1 MKHDKKPE
9 NDLKRFSML
18 AAGTAASVA
27 VLAGGVRIWN
37 GYQNGSL
44 FRPDLFVSTHDYQEN
59 QIMFPEK
66 NDYGQ
71 KSQTDTSDDNHR
83 LERDPKADDSY
94 GRDNLEDSGY
104 PMPED
109 GTVETDLKNA
119 SNLLVSPETS
129 DIPSGGNLPQ
139 GVGKSAAVIAGT
151 SNNSSDQSVIKLPS
165 GSGTSSGNGI
175 SGWDDSNGDD
185 NSGAGTSGRYPGG
198 STSGGGG
205 GGGGGNTNSGGTTPV
220 PTPEPAPVPTPTPTP
235 APVPTPTPV
244 VDPDYP
250 NAGDKPAPPDL
261 PPDINYPAFP
271 SDGITTDSTEH
282 VSLTFIPSSV
292 FDSGET
298 LYNGAVLTDWK
309 ILCSLYV
316 FVDVNDE
323 NNNIVS
329 RHRLSD
335 YNENFRIGEFPSVA
349 DGNFTVNFYFR
360 QNADSDWIEF
370 PCPITVNYAKF
381 VVLDDN
387 GTVLGESFAEKAG
400 DSICLLK
407 EMQQYYLDHK
417 DEWGSPDTLNSIFP
431 GWSLTE
437 GGEPLGNW
445 FTPAGPGRYVF
456 YPVDRV
462 PVPDGLTVSASAGWD
477 PTHDNNCYAAFLQ
490 RLSSAPEGLDVL
502 EVPEGIQEVGEND
515 FSGMSSIRNIGTLVL
530 PNTAVLVYPK
540 YYTVLDAYQVR
551 DDNPC
556 FSVKNGILY
565 NKEGTK
571 ILGIPKSRFNALV
584 IPENVTDVEIPLSNS
599 INKIIFSS
607 EAPPK
612 IDLSRLSG
620 TELVVPKDYYTAYF
634 VAWNQYLLSNNLTL
648 TTDDG
653 QTPEFT
659 LIDGGLYSDSG
670 KVLEY
675 ILADHSGF
683 FTAAESLEVVRE
695 NATADCKELYH
706 LLLGKNLK
714 ELEPYSLT
722 APNLTSVFISAVTP
736 PKIDG
741 NTFGDIQEALDGG
754 LHVIVPEESLALYQ
768 DAWREV
774 LGDAAM
780 QLLKGSKLGTVET
793 ESGLKYMTSDNGSI
807 LLHAPSDITSFDDI
821 EKETDGTVLWSE
833 IGSNAF
839 SGCTALTA
847 LSIPDTVSMI
857 DSNAFA
863 GCENLQ
869 LTLLE
874 TTGKITIEEDAFD
887 PDSALQLVAF
897 NSMDITF
904 NDQDLP
910 YEVSCFVPYNSTVN
924 SNNVS
929 IWGDTYTLKQGE
941 TGIFVY
947 GIDSFWG
954 ESYMLGATKDV
965 SGAIEPPDGTSLTQF
980 APYALADCTGTL
992 TIDDSV
998 GSTIFYIGPHAFNGS
1013 GISGDLYLGNMFQID
1028 DSAFTGCSQLHDV
1041 VIAPSYYNFT
1051 LNSYAFGYSSL
1062 ERITLPPNLVLLGSA
1077 PFSFCSNLK
1086 EVIFTGLEAPTLESL
1101 SYGFDYSFGWDD
1113 RSTDRAPTVKT
1124 TLQGAATEENYLK
1137 KWKYNLKG
1145 YASENDLLKDKG
1157 VAFYHIFDWFDATGS
1172 FPLTP
1177 DFDYIPEFKEYV
1189 EACAEAE
1196 AASTLNSGIRKFYW
1210 YLDKDVPDGMIQE
1223 VVFPDIMEYVKKAEE
1238 SKASDSNAQKAT
1250 GSNVQKTTGANVQK
1264 ATGSNGRETTASQ
1277 EEN

>member
-9 NDLKRFSML
+9 NDLKRLTML

-27 VLAGGVRIWN
+27 VLAGGVRVWN

-44 FRPDLFVSTHDYQEN
+44 FRPDLFVNTHDYQEN

-71 KSQTDTSDDNHR
+71 PSQTDTSDDNHR
-83 LERDPKADDSY
+83 LERDPQADDSY
-94 GRDNLEDSGY
+94 GRDNPEASGY
-104 PMPED
+104 QMPED
-109 GTVETDLKNA
+109 GHVETDLKNA

-129 DIPSGGNLPQ
+129 DMPSGGNLPQ
-139 GVGKSAAVIAGT
+139 GVKNSAAVIAGT
-151 SNNSSDQSVIKLPS
+151 SNNSSDRSVIKLPS
-165 GSGTSSGNGI
+165 GNGTFSGNGI
-175 SGWDDSNGDD
+175 SGRDDSDD
-185 NSGAGTSGRYPGG
+185 NSGSGASGRYPGG
-198 STSGGGG
+198 NASGGGA
-205 GGGGGNTNSGGTTPV
+205 GGGGGNTNSSGTTPV
-220 PTPEPAPVPTPTPTP
+220 PTPTPVPAPTPAP

-244 VDPDYP
+244 IDPDYP
-250 NAGDKPAPPDL
+250 NKGDKPSPPDL

-282 VSLTFIPSSV
+282 ISLTFIPSSV

-316 FVDVNDE
+316 FVDVKDK

-349 DGNFTVNFYFR
+349 NGNFTVNFYFR

-381 VVLDDN
+381 IVLDDN
-387 GTVLGESFAEKAG
+387 GTVLSESFAEKSG

-407 EMQQYYLDHK
+407 QMQQYYLEHK
-417 DEWGSPDTLNSIFP
+417 DEWGDPDALNSIFP

-445 FTPAGPGRYVF
+445 FTPAEPGRYVF

-462 PVPDGLTVSASAGWD
+462 SVPDGLTVSASAGWD
-477 PTHDNNCYAAFLQ
+477 PTHSDNCYAAFLQ

-502 EVPEGIQEVGEND
+502 EVPEGIQEVGEDD
-515 FSGMSSIRNIGTLVL
+515 FSGMSSICNIGTLVL
-530 PNTAVLVYPK
+530 PNTAILVYPK

-571 ILGIPKSRFNALV
+571 ILGIPQSRFNALAV
-584 IPENVTDVEIPLSNS
+584 PENVTDVKLPLKNS

-607 EAPPK
+607 EVPPK
-612 IDLSRLSG
+612 IDLSRLYG
-620 TELVVPKDYYTAYF
+620 TELVVPKEYYTAYF
-634 VAWNQYLLSNNLTL
+634 VAWNQYLLFNNLTL

-675 ILADHSGF
+675 VLADHSGF

-695 NATADCKELYH
+695 TATADCKELYQ

-722 APNLTSVFISAVTP
+722 APNLTSVFISAVNP
-736 PKIDG
+736 PKIDV
-741 NTFGDIQEALDGG
+741 NTFGDISEALEGG

-768 DAWREV
+768 DAWRDV
-774 LGDAAM
+774 LGDATT
-780 QLLKGSKLGTVET
+780 QLLKGTKLGTVET
-793 ESGLKYMTSDNGSI
+793 ASGLKYMTTDNGSI

-839 SGCTALTA
+839 SGCADLTA
-847 LSIPDTVSMI
+847 LAIPDTVSTI

-863 GCENLQ
+863 GCGNLQ

-874 TTGKITIEEDAFD
+874 TTGKITIKEDAFD

-897 NSMDITF
+897 NSRDITF
-904 NDQDLP
+904 SDPDLP
-910 YEVSCFVPYNSTVN
+910 YKVSCFVPYDSTVN
-924 SNNVS
+924 SKNVS
-929 IWGDTYTLKQGE
+929 IWGDTYTLKQGD
-941 TGIFVY
+941 TGIFAY
-947 GIDSFWG
+947 GIDTLQG
-954 ESYMLGATKDV
+954 ESYMIGATKDI
-965 SGAIEPPDGTSLTQF
+965 SGAIKPPDGTSLTQF

-998 GSTIFYIGPHAFNGS
+998 GSTIFYIGPYAFSGS
-1013 GISGDLYLGNMFQID
+1013 GISGDLYLGNMFQIA
-1028 DSAFTGCSQLHDV
+1028 DSAFTDCSQLHDI

-1051 LNSYAFGYSSL
+1051 LSGYAFGDSSL
-1062 ERITLPPNLVLLGSA
+1062 ERITLPPNLVTLGSA
-1077 PFSFCSNLK
+1077 PFSYCGNLK
-1086 EVIFTGLEAPTLESL
+1086 EVIFTGPEAPTLESH
-1101 SYGFDYSFGWDD
+1101 SRGFDYSFGWDD
-1113 RSTDRAPTVKT
+1113 WATDKAPNVKT

-1145 YASENDLLKDKG
+1145 YSSENDLLEDKG
-1157 VAFYHIFDWFDATGS
+1157 FAFYYIFEWFYAAGS
-1172 FPLTP
+1172 SPLTA
-1177 DFDYIPEFKEYV
+1177 DLDYIPEFKEYV
-1189 EACAEAE
+1189 EARAEAE
-1196 AASTLNSGIRKFYW
+1196 AASTLNGTIQKFYW

-1250 GSNVQKTTGANVQK
+1250 GSNGQKVTDSNVQK
-1264 ATGSNGRETTASQ
+1264 ATGSNAQETTASQ
-1277 EEN
+1277 EEI

>member
-44 FRPDLFVSTHDYQEN
+44 FHPDLFVSTHDYQEN

-129 DIPSGGNLPQ
+129 DMPSGGNLPQ

-175 SGWDDSNGDD
+175 SGWDDSNDD
-185 NSGAGTSGRYPGG
+185 DDSGSGTSGRYPGG
-198 STSGGGG
+198 NTSGGGG
-205 GGGGGNTNSGGTTPV
+205 GSGGSGGGGGTMPV

-282 VSLTFIPSSV
+282 ISLTFIPSSI

-381 VVLDDN
+381 VVLDDD

-417 DEWGSPDTLNSIFP
+417 DEWGSPDALNSIFP

-437 GGEPLGNW
+437 DGEPLGNW

-477 PTHDNNCYAAFLQ
+477 PTHDNNYAAFLQ
-490 RLSSAPEGLDVL
+490 RLFSAPEGLDVL
-502 EVPEGIQEVGEND
+502 EVPEGIQEVGKDD
-515 FSGMSSIRNIGTLVL
+515 FSGMASICNIGTLVL
-530 PNTAVLVYPK
+530 PNTAILVYPK

-571 ILGIPKSRFNALV
+571 ILGIPQSRFNALV

-607 EAPPK
+607 EAPPE

-675 ILADHSGF
+675 ILVDHSGF

-695 NATADCKELYH
+695 NATADCKELYQ
-706 LLLGKNLK
+706 LLLGQNLK
-714 ELEPYSLT
+714 ELEPDSLT
-722 APNLTSVFISAVTP
+722 APNLTSVFISAVIP

-780 QLLKGSKLGTVET
+780 QLLKGAKLGTVET

-821 EKETDGTVLWSE
+821 EKETDGTVL
-833 IGSNAF
+833 
-839 SGCTALTA
+839 
-847 LSIPDTVSMI
+847 
-857 DSNAFA
+857 
-863 GCENLQ
+863 
-869 LTLLE
+869 
-874 TTGKITIEEDAFD
+874 
-887 PDSALQLVAF
+887 
-897 NSMDITF
+897 
-904 NDQDLP
+904 
-910 YEVSCFVPYNSTVN
+910 
-924 SNNVS
+924 
-929 IWGDTYTLKQGE
+929 
-941 TGIFVY
+941 
-947 GIDSFWG
+947 
-954 ESYMLGATKDV
+954 
-965 SGAIEPPDGTSLTQF
+965 
-980 APYALADCTGTL
+980 
-992 TIDDSV
+992 
-998 GSTIFYIGPHAFNGS
+998 
-1013 GISGDLYLGNMFQID
+1013 
-1028 DSAFTGCSQLHDV
+1028 
-1041 VIAPSYYNFT
+1041 
-1051 LNSYAFGYSSL
+1051 
-1062 ERITLPPNLVLLGSA
+1062 
-1077 PFSFCSNLK
+1077 
-1086 EVIFTGLEAPTLESL
+1086 
-1101 SYGFDYSFGWDD
+1101 
-1113 RSTDRAPTVKT
+1113 
-1124 TLQGAATEENYLK
+1124 
-1137 KWKYNLKG
+1137 
-1145 YASENDLLKDKG
+1145 
-1157 VAFYHIFDWFDATGS
+1157 
-1172 FPLTP
+1172 
-1177 DFDYIPEFKEYV
+1177 
-1189 EACAEAE
+1189 
-1196 AASTLNSGIRKFYW
+1196 
-1210 YLDKDVPDGMIQE
+1210 
-1223 VVFPDIMEYVKKAEE
+1223 
-1238 SKASDSNAQKAT
+1238 
-1250 GSNVQKTTGANVQK
+1250 
-1264 ATGSNGRETTASQ
+1264 
-1277 EEN
+1277 